1 MMTKE
6 SEDEDQITDL
16 VVSHAEMRAM
26 LWGRQR
32 EKSVSETSVSSTAD
46 GQVTSQRA
54 ERPASLSEEWKE
66 LERLRTTEGQSE
78 NSNMGPHKTHTRAS
92 VWKNFIALCTGLML
106 AFMSFLPLRNIQTS
120 MFSEYYLGTISLG
133 LIYGSFIIGCIV
145 SPWLVQNARPKGLI
159 LLSLVSHV
167 FYVTSILFPS
177 FWTLLPMS
185 VLFGFLQ
192 APLWSVQELLIGSYG
207 TSYSSITGIRIERS
221 IHQFQS
227 VFVVFC
233 HCAQILGNLVQS
245 VTLRFDDN
253 YSHAK
258 ISAYE
263 KHIPAC
269 NNSSHCGGDNHVI
282 YDGSFGQKILS
293 YFVEDFERL
302 DYLQI
307 LKLLYLSLA
316 CCSVILIGCCLRKP
330 DIIINKRK
338 TPFWDKIC
346 DVLSFFRTKTFF
358 MLGLLM
364 VFTGMQQAIVI
375 SDVTKV
381 SYRLNTASSKI
392 LKLLFNVS
400 LLHHIL

>member
-1 MMTKE
+1 
-6 SEDEDQITDL
+6 
-16 VVSHAEMRAM
+16 
-26 LWGRQR
+26 
-32 EKSVSETSVSSTAD
+32 
-46 GQVTSQRA
+46 
-54 ERPASLSEEWKE
+54 
-66 LERLRTTEGQSE
+66 
-78 NSNMGPHKTHTRAS
+78 
-92 VWKNFIALCTGLML
+92 
-106 AFMSFLPLRNIQTS
+106 
-120 MFSEYYLGTISLG
+120 
-133 LIYGSFIIGCIV
+133 
-145 SPWLVQNARPKGLI
+145 
-159 LLSLVSHV
+159 
-167 FYVTSILFPS
+167 
-177 FWTLLPMS
+177 MS

-258 ISAYE
+258 VSAFE
-263 KHIPAC
+263 KHIPSC
-269 NNSSHCGGDNHVI
+269 NNSSACVVNTHVV
-282 YDGSFGQKILS
+282 YDGTFGEKILR
-293 YFVEDFERL
+293 YLIEDFERL

-307 LKLLYLSLA
+307 LKLLYLCLA

-381 SYRLNTASSKI
+381 RYPLNQNAALNKDI
-392 LKLLFNVS
+392 ENC
-400 LLHHIL
+400 

>member
-6 SEDEDQITDL
+6 SEDEDQIMDL
-16 VVSHAEMRAM
+16 EVSHAEMRAM

-32 EKSVSETSVSSTAD
+32 EKNVSDNSMSSRADDQMTSHRT
-46 GQVTSQRA
+46 
-54 ERPASLSEEWKE
+54 ERPTSLSEEWEE
-66 LERLRTTEGQSE
+66 LKRLRSTEGPSAG
-78 NSNMGPHKTHTRAS
+78 MGPPKTHTKAS
-92 VWKNFIALCTGLML
+92 IWKNFVALCTGLML

-120 MFSEYYLGTISLG
+120 VFADYYLGTISLG
-133 LIYGSFIIGCIV
+133 LIYGSFLIGCIV
-145 SPWLVQNARPKGLI
+145 SPWLVQNARPKGLV

-167 FYVTSILFPS
+167 FYVTSNLFPS

-185 VLFGFLQ
+185 VIFGFFQ
-192 APLWSVQELLIGSYG
+192 APMWSVQELLIGSYG

-233 HCAQILGNLVQS
+233 HSAQILGNLIQS
-245 VTLRFDDN
+245 VTLRLDDN
-253 YSHAK
+253 YSQAK
-258 ISAYE
+258 IPTQE
-263 KHIPAC
+263 NHIAIC
-269 NNSSHCGGDNHVI
+269 NNSSSCFGEYGVRHSTG
-282 YDGSFGQKILS
+282 FGQTLMR
-293 YFVEDFERL
+293 YFAEDFEKL

-307 LKLLYLSLA
+307 LKLLYLCLA

-346 DVLSFFRTKTFF
+346 DVLSFFNTKTFL

-381 SYRLNTASSKI
+381 R
-392 LKLLFNVS
+392 
-400 LLHHIL
+400 